1 MGDDNWSFGSA
12 GDSDFDGG
20 GKGGR
25 RGKGKGTVFS
35 ACFSRP
41 RRGRVFCSQVGVGM
55 ETATM
60 EDSSSVVE
68 GGEREV
74 QEAAG
79 KAGA

>member
-1 MGDDNWSFGSA
+1 
-12 GDSDFDGG
+12 
-20 GKGGR
+20 
-25 RGKGKGTVFS
+25 
-35 ACFSRP
+35 
-41 RRGRVFCSQVGVGM
+41 M

-60 EDSSSVVE
+60 EDSSSVVV